1 MFIVCQNEKLNINMK
16 NEIWTFIPTTKGF
29 YQISNLGRVRK
40 VIRTL
45 KSYGIHIYSGPIY
58 EIIEPKRIVRNYLN
72 IVHQIPAVR
81 ITLHD
86 MMFSKFPVSELMF
99 LAFHGISNI
108 QVNEIIHLDGNE
120 ENNALDNLILAKPI
134 FKLQYLALNEIS
146 KFQTLEKSESQ
157 NQIAFAARV
166 SKYSMNGELQKVFS
180 NLLQVE
186 NADGILRRELLQSL
200 TARRI
205 LPINDYFYKRGNGPQ
220 ILGFSIIKEGAISPA
235 NFKGKRRFKFILQYS
250 KLGKLVA
257 IFPDIHEASKSTQCL
272 KQHILKSI
280 KTRQIVG
287 HCLWVQLENQLND
300 YSQLGMSLAIGGE

>member
-1 MFIVCQNEKLNINMK
+1 MFIVCQNEKSNINMK

-45 KSYGIHIYSGPIY
+45 KNYGIHIYSGPIY

-86 MMFSKFPVSELMF
+86 MVFPKFPVSELMF

-220 ILGFSIIKEGAISPA
+220 ILDFSIVKEGAISPA
-235 NFKGKRRFKFILQYS
+235 NFRGKRRFKFILQYS

-287 HCLWVQLENQLND
+287 HCLWVELED
-300 YSQLGMSLAIGGE
+300 K